1 VNPALTAVRLGLE
14 RGRIELRQTFTS
26 VSEIIQIAVFTL
38 ISLTVLVVFRHRPI
52 PDSHSSLSLSILPSL
67 IGMNI
72 AFTGLAGISGQMPL
86 DRDDGTLL
94 RAKAIPGGVTGYLIG
109 RTTTQTARMLIGII
123 VVLAAGTLLVKGVTL
138 NSASAW
144 LTLAWV
150 IPLGLV
156 ATLPIGLALGAFI
169 NSKALP
175 LLLLA
180 TIGLAAISGIFY
192 PITHLPAVLQVIGQ
206 ISPVYWLGL
215 GMRSG
220 LLPHS
225 LAALEIGRSWRHW
238 QTFAVLSAWA
248 IFGLSTAPVMV
259 RRMARRQAGSR
270 LTARR
275 EKLMRTA
282 G

>member
-1 VNPALTAVRLGLE
+1 MNPTLIAVRLGLR

-26 VSEIIQIAVFTL
+26 VSEDIQ
-38 ISLTVLVVFRHRPI
+38 LVVFIALSLLTLITFRHRMI
-52 PDSHSSLSLSILPSL
+52 PVSHYALSLSILPSM

-72 AFTGLAGISGQMPL
+72 ALNGLAGISAQMPV
-86 DRDDGTLL
+86 DRNDGTML
-94 RAKAIPGGVTGYLIG
+94 RAKAIPGGLAGYLVG
-109 RTTTQTARMLIGII
+109 KTSLQTARMFIGTAIM
-123 VVLAAGTLLVKGVTL
+123 LAAGVPLVNGVAL
-138 NSASAW
+138 DSAGAW

-156 ATLPIGLALGAFI
+156 ATLPMGIALGAFI
-169 NSKALP
+169 NSSALILI
-175 LLLLA
+175 LLGV
-180 TIGLAAISGIFY
+180 IGLAAISGIFY

-206 ISPVYWLGL
+206 CFPVYWLGL
-215 GMRSG
+215 GMRSAM
-220 LLPHS
+220 LPHT
-225 LAALEIGRSWRHW
+225 LAAVEIGGSWRHW

-248 IFGLSTAPVMV
+248 IAGLCTAPVML

-275 EKLMRTA
+275 EKLLRTA